1 MKVLF
6 CDPDNTQN
14 NFYIFTKFMRSKGI
28 DATVVVGSN
37 ANIAEVHLPHWHDTE
52 LKAPGSSPKWL
63 HYFEFPLFLPYQHP
77 LRYLAKQKELLN
89 FIKDYDIIV
98 CSGFSPIWI
107 RWANKPFIFFSYG
120 ADIDQLSTQGWAGI
134 PSQGSFL
141 QRRMVPFLIKH
152 HLRGS
157 IKKASATVLS
167 PHQIET
173 AMRLGLGN
181 LHFLPHIIDTD
192 LFKPMDYQERQ
203 QEKEKMRKK
212 LQCDLIFFNP
222 SRQVWT
228 DRAITD
234 CKGNDKLLRAFAKFI
249 SVTKKRAKLVA
260 IEKGWDIEA
269 SKDLISKLGITDC
282 VVWVSPMTKPEM
294 SRFYNIADIVFD
306 QFVLGVLALVAV
318 ESMACGTTTF
328 SYVTEAP
335 KGLFYPQMPPIV
347 NACTE
352 EEIYQGMF
360 QLAEDENLRND
371 LGRKSQE
378 WVRKHCHHEV
388 AIHKYVEL
396 FEEVLAATGK
406 SKPKI

>member
-28 DATVVVGSN
+28 DATLVVGSN
-37 ANIAEVHLPHWHDTE
+37 ASIAEVHLPHWHDTW
-52 LKAPGSSPKWL
+52 LRAPGSSPEWL

-77 LRYLAKQKELLN
+77 SKYLMKQRELLN
-89 FIKDYDIIV
+89 FVKDYDIIV

-120 ADIDQLSTQGWAGI
+120 ADIDQLATQGWAGI
-134 PSQGSFL
+134 LSQGSFL
-141 QRRMVPFLIKH
+141 QQRIVPFLIKH

-173 AMRLGLGN
+173 AERLGLKN
-181 LHFLPHIIDTD
+181 LRFLPHIIDTE
-192 LFKPMDYQERQ
+192 LFRPMEQEQRRL
-203 QEKEKMRKK
+203 EKEKARGK
-212 LQCDLIFFNP
+212 LECDLIFFNP

-228 DRAITD
+228 NRSITD

-249 SVTKKRAKLVA
+249 SVTKKRAKLVLV
-260 IEKGWDIEA
+260 EKGWDMEA

-294 SRFYNIADIVFD
+294 CRFYNIADIVFD

-318 ESMACGTTTF
+318 ESMACGTPTF
-328 SYVTEAP
+328 SYVVPAP
-335 KGLFYPQMPPIV
+335 PGLFYPQMPPIMNV
-347 NACTE
+347 CNE
-352 EEIYQGMF
+352 EDIYQGML

-371 LGRKSQE
+371 LGRKSQK
-378 WVRKHCHHEV
+378 WASQYCHPDV
-388 AIHKYVEL
+388 AIYKYVEL